1 METGSTSSVQEE
13 VDHINENSDENLEA
27 NIVQADEEPRIGMT
41 FSSEE
46 EVTKYYKSYAR
57 CMGFGTIKINSKNA
71 KDGKKVLYSRMY
83 LCKKLCE

>member
-27 NIVQADEEPRIGMT
+27 KIVQADEEPRIGMT

-46 EVTKYYKSYAR
+46 VTKYCKIFT
-57 CMGFGTIKINSKNA
+57 CHKTI
-71 KDGKKVLYSRMY
+71 YT
-83 LCKKLCE
+83 